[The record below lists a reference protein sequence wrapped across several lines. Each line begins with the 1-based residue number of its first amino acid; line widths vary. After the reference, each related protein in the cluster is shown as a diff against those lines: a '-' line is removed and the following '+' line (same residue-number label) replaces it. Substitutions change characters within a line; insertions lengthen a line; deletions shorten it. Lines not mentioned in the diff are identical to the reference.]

1 MRILLVEDNLALA
14 QGINTALVREGHA
27 VDHATT
33 AAGAEHFLAAES
45 FDVMILDLGL
55 PDEDGL
61 MLLNRIRRR
70 GAILPVLILTARDTL
85 DDIVRGLDLGGD
97 DYLTKPFE
105 QQELFARLRVLERR
119 NTASKSSM
127 LELGPL
133 RLDLGSHQLF
143 IDDELVVL
151 PRREFALLRVL
162 AEQPGRVYSR
172 EELEQKLYSMD
183 GALSS
188 NAIEVHIHNLRKK
201 LPQQVIRNVRGVGYY
216 LGLDA

>member
-1 MRILLVEDNLALA
+1 MRILLVEDNRVLA
-14 QGINTALVREGHA
+14 QGIKAALLREGHA
-27 VDHATT
+27 VDHAATS
-33 AAGAEHFLAAES
+33 AAAEHILAAEP

-61 MLLNRIRRR
+61 ALLRRLRQR
-70 GAILPVLILTARDTL
+70 GNTVAVLILTARDSL
-85 DDIVRGLDLGGD
+85 DDKVRGLDLGGD

-119 NTASKSSM
+119 KTAAGSSQLTLGALRMDLNT
-127 LELGPL
+127 
-133 RLDLGSHQLF
+133 HQLY
-143 IDDELVVL
+143 IDDQPVTLA
-151 PRREFALLRVL
+151 RREFALLRVL

-172 EELEQKLYSMD
+172 EELEQKLYSLD

-201 LPQQVIRNVRGVGYY
+201 LPEQLIRNVRGVGYY
-216 LGLDA
+216 LSAES

>member
-1 MRILLVEDNLALA
+1 MRILLVEDNKVLA
-14 QGINTALVREGHA
+14 QGISTALLREGHA

-33 AAGAEHFLAAES
+33 SASAQHILAAEAI
-45 FDVMILDLGL
+45 DVMILDLGL

-61 MLLNRIRRR
+61 VLLRRLR
-70 GAILPVLILTARDTL
+70 QDGNTVAVLVLTARDSL
-85 DDIVRGLDLGGD
+85 DDKVRGLDFGGD

-119 NTASKSSM
+119 NTIARSAQ
-127 LELGPL
+127 LTLGAL
-133 RLDLGSHQLF
+133 RMDLGTHQLYF
-143 IDDELVVL
+143 DNQPVALA
-151 PRREFALLRVL
+151 RREFALLRVL

-172 EELEQKLYSMD
+172 EELEQKLYSLD

-201 LPQQVIRNVRGVGYY
+201 LPEQLIRNVRGVGYY
-216 LGLDA
+216 LSAES